1 MKFIDSLKLAFHN
14 IVNNKSRSILTIIIV
29 FIVSTLILGLTT
41 FGIVFNTNSVG
52 ASKEILNIQGT
63 TYYLKG
69 KINSLSD
76 EYYLDLNDIELDKL
90 DELTTKHESIID
102 KITLDSSFLVRNND
116 LQFIYPTYID
126 VNNYDLKKD
135 NLILEGRI
143 WNKDDKN
150 KQNVWL
156 SNEYVEFNKENGV
169 NLNVGDN
176 LDLTLE
182 VKKEPFGRE
191 FETIDTT
198 FTIAGIF
205 DKELTK
211 ESCDDYGSD
220 ILMDYRY
227 FYKTINYDVFY
238 NVHMSYKAPTTDYN
252 FNKVYKEMKTF
263 DKEMKNFYGVNIDND
278 QERDRFNCSFIEE
291 IQTAKLMGFIAEAVL
306 IILAFIVLLLS
317 IGSVANTVVISVD
330 KNRKFIGLMKALG
343 LNEKGVK
350 RMIDLE
356 TFITVL
362 VGIILATILLYVG
375 IAPVLSVVIQKM
387 IDSIYGYMNIKYTVV
402 VNISILIPL
411 VTLLIFFI
419 MTKLFSKGSLS
430 KIASQDVIETISEVA

>member
-14 IVNNKSRSILTIIIV
+14 IANNKSRTILTIIIV
-29 FIVSTLILGLTT
+29 FIVSTLIMGLTT

-52 ASKEILNIQGT
+52 ASKEVLNTQGT
-63 TYYLKG
+63 TYYLQG
-69 KINSLSD
+69 KINSVSD
-76 EYYLDLNDIELDKL
+76 GYYLDLSDNELDKL

-102 KITLDSSFLVRNND
+102 KISLISSFYIHSD
-116 LQFIYPTYID
+116 ELQFFYPTYID
-126 VNNYDLKKD
+126 VNNYDLKND
-135 NLILEGRI
+135 NVILSGRI
-143 WNKDDKN
+143 WNKDDAN

-176 LDLTLE
+176 LNLTLE
-182 VKKEPFGRE
+182 VRKEPYGSE
-191 FETIDTT
+191 FETMNTT

-211 ESCDDYGSD
+211 DSTYDNGSD

-227 FYKTINYDVFY
+227 FYKTLNYSAFYDVQ
-238 NVHMSYKAPTTDYN
+238 MSYKAPTTDYD

-263 DKEMKNFYGVNIDND
+263 DKEMKDFYGVNIDND
-278 QERDRFNCSFIEE
+278 QKRDRFNCSFIEE
-291 IQTAKLMGFIAEAVL
+291 IQSAKLMGFITESIL
-306 IILAFIVLLLS
+306 IVLAFIVLLLS

-362 VGIILATILLYVG
+362 IGIILAGILLYVG
-375 IAPVLSVVIQKM
+375 IAPILSVVMQKM
-387 IDSIYGYMNIKYTVV
+387 IDSMYGYMKIKYTVV

-411 VTLLIFFI
+411 ATLLIFFI
-419 MTKLFSKGSLS
+419 MTKLFSKGSLT
-430 KIASQDVIETISEVA
+430 KIASQDVIDTISEVA